1 MKKIL
6 GSARGEIRSETIKM
20 CNGDNCAR
28 GGIHAM
34 ARDRKA
40 SRPLCK
46 FFLGGYCKDGEDCW
60 FNHETLVRKIRFC
73 YRRNNCP
80 FGDGCGYRHCYCG
93 EELTI
98 FELAALGEH
107 ACGEENQS
115 SRSED
120 RSLSDEV
127 QVPNKPADS
136 REEEEEEVKSDSG
149 AQEKKKKK
157 KKPTQKKKKN
167 KKKKVGARLSVVF
180 RRFEDKGAA
189 AEEAAQE
196 EDQEEVRKFEDKG
209 AAAEEAAQEED
220 QEEVRKSE
228 AVQEPTEKE
237 ETKVAAGEQKDQSQ
251 GELGQKQ
258 AAQLEKQDEARE
270 EQVEDQG
277 EAEMT
282 PEEEAGLLI
291 QWFGTWARGGGEDA
305 RSALYPTVLKLTRAK
320 PELKEHVFHQV
331 WMK

>member
-1 MKKIL
+1 VKKIL

-46 FFLGGYCKDGEDCW
+46 FFLAGDCENGEGCW

-73 YRRNNCP
+73 YRRHNCP
-80 FGDGCGYRHCYCG
+80 FGDRCGYRHCYCG

-107 ACGEENQS
+107 ACGEGNQS
-115 SRSED
+115 SRPED
-120 RSLSDEV
+120 RSSLSDEV
-127 QVPNKPADS
+127 QVPGTADG
-136 REEEEEEVKSDSG
+136 REEEEEEAKSDSG

-196 EDQEEVRKFEDKG
+196 EDQEEVRK
-209 AAAEEAAQEED
+209 
-220 QEEVRKSE
+220 SE
-228 AVQEPTEKE
+228 AVQEPTEKKE
-237 ETKVAAGEQKDQSQ
+237 EPKVAAGEQKDQSQ

-282 PEEEAGLLI
+282 PEEEAGLLT

-320 PELKEHVFHQV
+320 PELKEHVFHQA

>member
-1 MKKIL
+1 VKKIL
-6 GSARGEIRSETIKM
+6 GLARGQIRSETVKM
-20 CNGDNCAR
+20 CKGDNCAR

-73 YRRNNCP
+73 YRRHNCP

-149 AQEKKKKK
+149 AHEKKKKKK

-167 KKKKVGARLSVVF
+167 KKKKVGARLSVAL

-196 EDQEEVRKFEDKG
+196 EDQEG
-209 AAAEEAAQEED
+209 
-220 QEEVRKSE
+220 VRKSE

-237 ETKVAAGEQKDQSQ
+237 DTQVTSGEQKDQSQ

-282 PEEEAGLLI
+282 PEEEAGLLT

-320 PELKEHVFHQV
+320 PELKEHVFHQA

>member
-1 MKKIL
+1 
-6 GSARGEIRSETIKM
+6 
-20 CNGDNCAR
+20 
-28 GGIHAM
+28 M

-73 YRRNNCP
+73 YRRHNCP

-149 AQEKKKKK
+149 AHEKKKKKK

-167 KKKKVGARLSVVF
+167 KKKKVGARLSVAL

-196 EDQEEVRKFEDKG
+196 EDQ
-209 AAAEEAAQEED
+209 AAAEEAAQNKLLRQMRLKD
-220 QEEVRKSE
+220 NI
-228 AVQEPTEKE
+228 
-237 ETKVAAGEQKDQSQ
+237 ETCNLAFDWLIKKMGVNSKYITLQQFLFISQ
-251 GELGQKQ
+251 
-258 AAQLEKQDEARE
+258 
-270 EQVEDQG
+270 
-277 EAEMT
+277 
-282 PEEEAGLLI
+282 
-291 QWFGTWARGGGEDA
+291 
-305 RSALYPTVLKLTRAK
+305 
-320 PELKEHVFHQV
+320 
-331 WMK
+331 

>member
-1 MKKIL
+1 VKKIL

-46 FFLGGYCKDGEDCW
+46 FFLAGDCENGEDCW

-73 YRRNNCP
+73 YRRHNCP
-80 FGDGCGYRHCYCG
+80 FGDRCGYRHCYCG

-107 ACGEENQS
+107 ACGEGNQS
-115 SRSED
+115 SRPED
-120 RSLSDEV
+120 RSSLSDEV
-127 QVPNKPADS
+127 QVPGTADG
-136 REEEEEEVKSDSG
+136 REEEEEEAKSDSG

-167 KKKKVGARLSVVF
+167 KKKKVGARLSVVL

-196 EDQEEVRKFEDKG
+196 EDQEG
-209 AAAEEAAQEED
+209 
-220 QEEVRKSE
+220 VRKSE

-237 ETKVAAGEQKDQSQ
+237 DAQVTAGEQKDQSQ

-270 EQVEDQG
+270 EEQV
-277 EAEMT
+277 AE
-282 PEEEAGLLI
+282 LLI
-291 QWFGTWARGGGEDA
+291 QWFGTWVTKDEDV
-305 RSALYPTVLKLTRAK
+305 RSALYPKVLELTRAK
-320 PELKEHVFHQV
+320 PELEKYFFPEGAN
-331 WMK
+331 